1 MYTWNSAG
9 APKLAQTITFRKFF
23 SLDELEKTP
32 LGVEIVDMSLLIV
45 MVESLISLSFL
56 LLFFSFSLF
65 GALLCG
71 WVGEIS

>member
-32 LGVEIVDMSLLIV
+32 LGVEIVDMSLLIE

-56 LLFFSFSLF
+56 LLFFSFSLLVLF
-65 GALLCG
+65 Y
-71 WVGEIS
+71 VGGLGK

>member
-1 MYTWNSAG
+1 MYTWNSAD
-9 APKLAQTITFRKFF
+9 APKLAQTITFRKFC

-56 LLFFSFSLF
+56 LLFFLF
-65 GALLCG
+65 LFLVLFY
-71 WVGEIS
+71 VGGLGK